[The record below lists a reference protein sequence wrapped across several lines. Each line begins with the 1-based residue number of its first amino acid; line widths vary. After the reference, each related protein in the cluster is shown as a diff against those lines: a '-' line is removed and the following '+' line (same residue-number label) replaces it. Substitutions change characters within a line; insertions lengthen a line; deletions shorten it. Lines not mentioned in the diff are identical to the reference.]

1 MNQFSIGEV
10 FADRPSLR
18 ALGCRTSYFIY
29 FLGGGGRVPD
39 ARAWGKPEGVT
50 AIFVDVAVHLF

>member
-29 FLGGGGRVPD
+29 FLGGGGGFRMLELGESPRV
-39 ARAWGKPEGVT
+39 
-50 AIFVDVAVHLF
+50 